1 MARHRSVGPKSL
13 GSLSLGSLSAG
24 SKYVRIGAAGAVV
37 AGLAAGGVG
46 LVQVADEPETSA
58 ADIAAPSVS
67 MTPTLAQRELRT
79 SRNQA
84 RPKITATPSRRPA
97 TKPTAKPTKR
107 ATTPKPSPTTAPK
120 AIGSRYAT
128 AAVNVRAGAGKHFTV
143 LDQLTTGD
151 KISITGAVSGTWT
164 QVIEGT
170 KIGWIATEFLSKS
183 KPDIT
188 VTGGVS
194 SAPCKDGSAVEDGLV
209 PDTIRVHRAVC
220 ALFPGVDSY
229 GGVRSG
235 DSGEHGSGQA
245 LDIMISDSSLGDD
258 VAEWVRDHASELGV
272 SEVIWEQKIW
282 TVQRSSEG
290 WRPMEDRGSATAN
303 HYDHVHVT
311 TYGDEGTA

>member
-24 SKYVRIGAAGAVV
+24 SKYVRIGAAGAAV

-46 LVQVADEPETSA
+46 LAQVADEPETSA
-58 ADIAAPSVS
+58 AELTAPSVS
-67 MTPTLAQRELRT
+67 ITPTLARRELKT

-84 RPKITATPSRRPA
+84 RPKITTSPTRR
-97 TKPTAKPTKR
+97 PTAKPTATPTKR
-107 ATTPKPSPTTAPK
+107 VTPKPSATASPK

-143 LDQLTTGD
+143 LDQLTAGD
-151 KISITGAVSGTWT
+151 KISITGVVSGTWS
-164 QVIEGT
+164 QVIEGSE
-170 KIGWIATEFLSKS
+170 IGWIATQYLSKE

-188 VTGGVS
+188 VTGGIS
-194 SAPCKDGSAVEDGLV
+194 SAPCADGSAVEDGLV

-245 LDIMISDSSLGDD
+245 LDIMLSDSSLGDD
-258 VAEWVRDHASELGV
+258 VAAWVRDHASELGV

-311 TYGDEGTA
+311 TYGNEGTA